1 MSFDPQPEGAFCRE
15 GCGGLAKIPLV
26 LRVSERCSAGGW
38 GICADLGQE
47 EIGSRKKGKEKGKER
62 EKEREK
68 KRKKERERERKKE
81 KEDRSKKEKALRL

>member
-15 GCGGLAKIPLV
+15 SCGGLAKTPLV

-47 EIGSRKKGKEKGKER
+47 EIGSRKKGKEKGKEKEKER
-62 EKEREK
+62 ERKKEREK
-68 KRKKERERERKKE
+68 KR
-81 KEDRSKKEKALRL
+81 EDRSKKEKALRL

>member
-15 GCGGLAKIPLV
+15 GCGGLAKTPLV

-47 EIGSRKKGKEKGKER
+47 EIGSRKKGKEK
-62 EKEREK
+62 EKE
-68 KRKKERERERKKE
+68 KKEKEKE

>member
-15 GCGGLAKIPLV
+15 GCGGLAKTPLV

-47 EIGSRKKGKEKGKER
+47 EIGSRKKGKEKGKEK
-62 EKEREK
+62 EK
-68 KRKKERERERKKE
+68 ERERKKE
-81 KEDRSKKEKALRL
+81 RRSFQEREGPPAIEWEGLRGG